1 MNPRLVLAVAGW
13 LLAAALA
20 TGAGVAVLG
29 LLGRPLAGPA
39 ERPMTA
45 EEIRLALARDTP
57 AAPSPGSSPGAVP
70 AGSPDAVP
78 ARSPGHTGA
87 GATPVTGR
95 KLISTGAGSV
105 IARCDG
111 GLARLQSWTPAQ
123 GFEVHDVDPGPDDR
137 TRVRFESDE
146 GRVEIEVRCAG
157 DVPVPQITRH
167 G

>member
-1 MNPRLVLAVAGW
+1 MNTRLVLAVAGW

-39 ERPMTA
+39 GRPMTA
-45 EEIRLALARDTP
+45 EEIRVALARDTP
-57 AAPSPGSSPGAVP
+57 AAPSSGP
-70 AGSPDAVP
+70 ASAAAPE
-78 ARSPGHTGA
+78 RSPERA
-87 GATPVTGR
+87 PSPAPSAAPVTGR

-123 GFEVHDVDPGPDDR
+123 GYEVHDVDPGPDDHA
-137 TRVRFESDE
+137 RVRFESDEGGE
-146 GRVEIEVRCAG
+146 GRVEIEVRCAS
-157 DVPVPQITRH
+157 DVPVPRISRH
-167 G
+167 D